1 MTLFAI
7 RDYKAWAL
15 TLLRYPYKEI
25 DLRCTVCVCKCSCRG
40 FFVSYHACLSRKGQ
54 MGRPVWGLFFHEK
67 CKVLLLWNIFTD
79 KLTEPLRKAHH
90 IRLFDY
96 RNLLT
101 IKDLNTCL
109 QEGHVQG
116 ARRACSACLKGLVLD
131 RVKAPVDRTG
141 KHSLHDREG
150 GQGKR
155 KTE

>member
-1 MTLFAI
+1 MTLFGI

-15 TLLRYPYKEI
+15 TLLRYPYKEA
-25 DLRCTVCVCKCSCRG
+25 DLQCTACVCKCSCRG
-40 FFVSYHACLSRKGQ
+40 FFVSYHASLSRKGQ
-54 MGRPVWGLFFHEK
+54 MERPVWGLFFHEK
-67 CKVLLLWNIFTD
+67 RKVLLLRNIFTD
-79 KLTEPLRKAHH
+79 TLTEPLRKAHH
-90 IRLFDY
+90 IRLFY
-96 RNLLT
+96 CRNLLT

-150 GQGKR
+150 RQGKR
-155 KTE
+155 GTE